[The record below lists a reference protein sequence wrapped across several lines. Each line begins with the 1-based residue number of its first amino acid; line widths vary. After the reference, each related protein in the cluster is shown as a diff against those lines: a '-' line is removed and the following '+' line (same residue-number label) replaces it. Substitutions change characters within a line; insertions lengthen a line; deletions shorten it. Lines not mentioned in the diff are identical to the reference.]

1 MKSHDMPP
9 CILDAGGVALS
20 ISEIEE
26 ACPGVSRGMVRVV
39 LRAMKAE
46 GLITPTG
53 KGRAAKWE
61 QLPQAIGQA
70 TPAQPDTSAKKP

>member
-1 MKSHDMPP
+1 MRAE
-9 CILDAGGVALS
+9 ILKRNLPFS

-26 ACPGVSRGMVRVV
+26 ACPGISRDMVRVV

-61 QLPQAIGQA
+61 QIPQAIGQA
-70 TPAQPDTSAKKP
+70 TRTQPNSTGNKP

>member
-1 MKSHDMPP
+1 
-9 CILDAGGVALS
+9 
-20 ISEIEE
+20 
-26 ACPGVSRGMVRVV
+26 MVRVV

-61 QLPQAIGQA
+61 QIGEQIPQAIGQA
-70 TPAQPDTSAKKP
+70 TPAQPNSSGNKP